1 MNKRKTLASHVK
13 ILVLILLFVCQCITM
28 AHSQSN
34 TTTAASQKNISKVER
49 GITGT
54 RQFPYSGKPLR
65 AKPQRDTDASIVLR
79 LTALP
84 TDSKTYEAKFLGNK
98 VGTFNL
104 HANIE
109 HEDGS
114 EATDLPPLAIEI
126 VSTLPKDQ
134 RSDLFEAATF
144 EPKVWG
150 GYRLSIVLIG
160 LIWLSIPVIVLI
172 RRAMKPKA
180 VIAPPIV
187 EVVPTFADKLKPLV
201 EAAAAGSLSV
211 REKGQL
217 ELLLVHY
224 WRERISLQGVDM
236 ASTISQLR
244 VHPEAGQLVRTVER
258 WLHQS
263 DDSADSDEC
272 SPQSI
277 MSLLEPYRADVA
289 RVSAS

>member
-1 MNKRKTLASHVK
+1 MTDRKTSSDFVKQLA
-13 ILVLILLFVCQCITM
+13 LILLFVCSFTTKAQ
-28 AHSQSN
+28 SQTN
-34 TTTAASQKNISKVER
+34 TAAAASKVER

-65 AKPQRDTDASIVLR
+65 AKPQRDAEASIVLR

-84 TDSKTYEAKFLGNK
+84 NDSKTYEAKFLGNK

-114 EATDLPPLAIEI
+114 KVTDLPPLAIEI

-134 RSDLFEAATF
+134 RSDLFEAAAF

-150 GYRLSIVLIG
+150 GYRLSIVLFG

-180 VIAPPIV
+180 VVMPQVV
-187 EVVPTFADKLKPLV
+187 EAVPTFADKLKPLV

-244 VHPEAGQLVRTVER
+244 VHPEAGQLVTTVER

-263 DDSADSDEC
+263 ADGDEC
-272 SPQSI
+272 SAQSI
-277 MSLLEPYRADVA
+277 MKLLEPYRGDIA
-289 RVSAS
+289 RVAAS